1 MNKIL
6 LALALLLP
14 ATLSAQI
21 AYNGVCAKG
30 NIFAQVSGLHS
41 ANSFYGTFP
50 QCTITVYL
58 TGTLTKATLYSDLS
72 STPLTN
78 PFTGN
83 LDGSFLFFSVAG
95 AYDVVLSGGSPIQI
109 PSPVTLTA
117 VTLGSGGGSTVIGTA
132 NQITVNSGKVGLA
145 NPLVFPGP
153 VSGSSGAFSTL
164 SGNFC
169 VVGTT
174 SCLVVG
180 VAVTNPCCT
189 TPEGA
194 LWVLDP
200 SLHGFGHLTMYD
212 GSGYDTYLTNN
223 DNPCDMAYGCTGVPG
238 LGVGV
243 ALANTPIF
251 VTPYIDAATGKSF
264 SFSSTTGNW
273 LSIQQGTVT
282 PFCQSATSAGVIQ
295 ECFGSDSRMQ
305 ISEGTGDQAYHDVA
319 QTVASGTASMTT
331 ALIASGACGTTVT
344 VSATNAATTDTI
356 VTARNA
362 AATNSNG
369 GQLIMNAWPTS
380 GNVNF
385 NYCNPGAGNVT
396 PGAATINWKVIR

>member
-1 MNKIL
+1 MKKIL
-6 LALALLLP
+6 FALALLIP
-14 ATLSAQI
+14 ATLSAQGFPYRNQVI
-21 AYNGVCAKG
+21 ATGGFPFPTIRVCTEPA
-30 NIFAQVSGLHS
+30 V
-41 ANSFYGTFP
+41 GTP
-50 QCTITVYL
+50 C
-58 TGTLTKATLYSDLS
+58 
-72 STPLTN
+72 TPLATIFSDPGLTIPLPN
-78 PFTGN
+78 PFTG
-83 LDGSFLFFSVAG
+83 DWQGIFVFYG
-95 AYDVVLSGGSPIQI
+95 TPTG
-109 PSPVTLTA
+109 VTYH
-117 VTLGSGGGSTVIGTA
+117 VQVSGSGLVPFDIPNISLGGGTGVVTGTTG
-132 NQITVNSGKVGLA
+132 QIVVTGTQVGLA

-169 VVGTT
+169 VLGTT

-305 ISEGTGDQAYHDVA
+305 LSEGTGDQAYHDVA
-319 QTVASGTASMTT
+319 QTVASGTAAMTT

-344 VSATNAATTDTI
+344 ATATNVATTDTI
-356 VTARNA
+356 DTARNA
-362 AATNSNG
+362 AATNANG